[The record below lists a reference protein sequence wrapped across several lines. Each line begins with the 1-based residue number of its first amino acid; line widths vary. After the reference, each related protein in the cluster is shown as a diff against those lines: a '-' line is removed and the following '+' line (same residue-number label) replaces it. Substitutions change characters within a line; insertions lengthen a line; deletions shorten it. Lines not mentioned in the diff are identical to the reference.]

1 MVMPPLQKFFFLT
14 ESKIAFYISKFLNYI
29 EKKYFVSKV
38 MEAVFIPTN
47 PLLNMPPA
55 RVTFEIFKNPITL
68 KGSGYPPAT
77 VIRAF

>member
-1 MVMPPLQKFFFLT
+1 
-14 ESKIAFYISKFLNYI
+14 
-29 EKKYFVSKV
+29 
-38 MEAVFIPTN
+38 MEWILIPTN
-47 PLLNMPPA
+47 PLLNMPLMA

>member
-1 MVMPPLQKFFFLT
+1 MPPPQKFFLFNKSQKLHF
-14 ESKIAFYISKFLNYI
+14 KFYIFKFLNYI

-55 RVTFEIFKNPITL
+55 RVTFEIFKNPIFSQ
-68 KGSGYPPAT
+68 G
-77 VIRAF
+77 

>member
-1 MVMPPLQKFFFLT
+1 MPPPQKFFFNSQKLHF
-14 ESKIAFYISKFLNYI
+14 KFYIFKFINYI

-47 PLLNMPPA
+47 PLLNMPLA

-68 KGSGYPPAT
+68 KGSRYPPAT